1 MVRSPNEVN
10 AELGIGHF
18 VTIRIE
24 DADANCK
31 RAQARGARITQEP
44 LTQRCG
50 ERQYNVEDFVA

>member
-10 AELGIGHF
+10 AELGIGHS

-31 RAQARGARITQEP
+31 RAQLAERGLPRKH
-44 LTQRCG
+44 
-50 ERQYNVEDFVA
+50 